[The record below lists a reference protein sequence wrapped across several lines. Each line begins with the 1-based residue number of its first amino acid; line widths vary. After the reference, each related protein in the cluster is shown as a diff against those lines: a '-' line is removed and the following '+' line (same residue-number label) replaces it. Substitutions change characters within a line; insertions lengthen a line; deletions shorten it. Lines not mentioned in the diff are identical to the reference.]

1 MNIESV
7 HRLEKA
13 YVLLLN
19 SFDGWDLEWCG
30 GAYEH
35 YDAIGK
41 TPKGV
46 DCVIEFKFRN
56 KYYETKMLE
65 VYKYNK
71 LMEMPDD
78 IVKIYNVHDSKGSYM
93 FWLNNIVVP
102 EPKEMYCPKTTK
114 WQTNKIN
121 KAVYLLEES
130 QAATISYL

>member
-41 TPKGV
+41 TPKGS

-65 VYKYNK
+65 VYKYDK
-71 LMEMPDD
+71 LMQMPDD

-93 FWLNNIVVP
+93 FWLNSLILPQPVD
-102 EPKEMYCPKTTK
+102 MYCPKTTV
-114 WQTNKIN
+114 WQGSKVNKP
-121 KAVYLLEES
+121 VYLLDES
-130 QAATISYL
+130 QAATISYA